1 MSRDLRKF
9 ARQTTLRL
17 IIGGL
22 ALVFIVGLGLI
33 YWRFG
38 SQAALLGFLCL
49 LGGLSPIGL
58 ILLAFWIM
66 ERISKHANRQ

>member
-38 SQAALLGFLCL
+38 SQAALLGLLCL
-49 LGGLSPIGL
+49 LGGLSPIAL